1 MITNIEDYF
10 TSGCGRCD
18 RFNTPDCSTRRWQPG
33 LAELRRIC
41 QSAGLAET
49 VKWGHPCYT
58 HAGRNVAIIGAFRD
72 DFRLTFF
79 HAALLGDPAGLLER
93 QGPNTRHPDA
103 LRFTANA
110 HVAEREP
117 AIRAFL
123 EEAKA
128 HAEAGRTPPPDHS
141 EPDLPAELAEALAAD
156 PELAAAFQS
165 LTRGRRKSYVLNLN
179 SAKTAK
185 TRLDRIAKFR
195 PRILAGK
202 GALDRI

>member
-10 TSGCGRCD
+10 TVGCGRCE
-18 RFNTPDCSTRRWQPG
+18 RFNTPDCSTRRWLAG

-41 QSAGLAET
+41 RSVGLTET

-79 HAALLGDPAGLLER
+79 HAALLRDPAGVLER

-103 LRFTANA
+103 VRFTADS

-117 AIRAFL
+117 LIRAL
-123 EEAKA
+123 LAEAMD
-128 HAEAGRTPPPDHS
+128 HAAAGRTAPPDHS
-141 EPDLPAELAEALAAD
+141 EPDLPAELTEALAAD
-156 PELAAAFQS
+156 PELAAAFHA
-165 LTRGRRKSYVLNLN
+165 LTRGRRKSYVINLN

-185 TRLDRIAKFR
+185 TRTDRIARFR
-195 PRILAGK
+195 EKILAGK
-202 GALDRI
+202 GALER

>member
-10 TSGCGRCD
+10 ASGCGRCD
-18 RFNTPDCSTRRWQPG
+18 RFNTADCSTRRWLAG

-41 QSAGLAET
+41 QSAGLTET

-79 HAALLGDPAGLLER
+79 HAALLRDPAGVLER

-103 LRFTANA
+103 VRFTADS

-117 AIRAFL
+117 LIRAL
-123 EEAKA
+123 LAEAMD
-128 HAEAGRTPPPDHS
+128 HAAAGRTAPPDHS
-141 EPDLPAELAEALAAD
+141 EPDLPAELTAALAAD
-156 PELAAAFQS
+156 PELAAAFHA
-165 LTRGRRKSYVLNLN
+165 LTRGRRKSYAINLN

-185 TRLDRIAKFR
+185 TRIDRIARFR
-195 PRILAGK
+195 EKILAGK
-202 GALDRI
+202 GALER

>member
-18 RFNTPDCSTRRWQPG
+18 RFNTPDCSTRRWQAG

-41 QSAGLAET
+41 RSAGLAET

-58 HAGRNVAIIGAFRD
+58 HAGRNVAIIGAFRE

-79 HAALLGDPAGLLER
+79 HAALLRDPAGLLER
-93 QGPNTRHPDA
+93 QGPNTRHADA
-103 LRFTANA
+103 LRFTVNS

-128 HAEAGRTPPPDHS
+128 HAEAGRKPPPDHF

-165 LTRGRRKSYVLNLN
+165 LTRSRRKSYVINLN
-179 SAKTAK
+179 SARTSK
-185 TRLDRIAKFR
+185 TRIDRIARFR
-195 PRILAGK
+195 EKILAGK
-202 GALDRI
+202 GALER